1 MKQRQLAPDFIKG
14 ISIILMVY
22 GHITPIGQMV
32 AVHQK
37 IFPVIYTFHIPLF
50 LLVSGFFFD
59 FSNNFSQK
67 IIGVLRKIG
76 VPYLIFIT
84 LYLFGLLVVQ
94 KFGISTIGKPP
105 TTLQDFLIT
114 IFYRPFG
121 AYWFLHSLI
130 VIQILLMSVW
140 KYLPEKTENK
150 FLAFLLI
157 VLVVFLV
164 FSEIKLIQFRT
175 GLYFLLGIILR
186 KICGENLNTSFILM
200 FIFTIVLLVFSYP
213 SNGIF
218 SFSVYEVIWCLLLFA
233 LLWSFSTSFS
243 NNNVVK
249 FVGWIGQNTL
259 IILLLHILFIMVF
272 KVTNPLFYK
281 IDGSGVSYSIMVTAS
296 TIGLCIFTAYILDKL
311 DLSRF
316 LFGAKTIFSPKK

>member
-22 GHITPIGQMV
+22 GHITPIGHMV
-32 AVHQK
+32 AIHQK

-76 VPYLIFIT
+76 IPYLIFIT
-84 LYLFGLLVVQ
+84 LYLLGLLVVQ

-105 TTLQDFLIT
+105 TTVQDFLIT

-130 VIQILLMSVW
+130 VIQILLICVW
-140 KYLPEKTENK
+140 KYLPEKFENK
-150 FLAFLLI
+150 LLAFLLI
-157 VLVVFLV
+157 VLVVFIV

-186 KICGENLNTSFILM
+186 KICGDNLNTSFVLV
-200 FIFTIVLLVFSYP
+200 FIFTIILLIFSYP
-213 SNGIF
+213 IDGIF
-218 SFSVYEVIWCLLLFA
+218 SFSIYEVIWCLLLFA

-249 FVGWIGQNTL
+249 FIGWIGQNTL

-272 KVTNPLFYK
+272 KITNPLFYK
-281 IDGSGVSYSIMVTAS
+281 IDGSGVSYSVIVTAS
-296 TIGLCIFTAYILDKL
+296 TTGLCILTAYILDKL
-311 DLSRF
+311 NLSRF
-316 LFGAKTIFSPKK
+316 LFGVKTIFSPKK